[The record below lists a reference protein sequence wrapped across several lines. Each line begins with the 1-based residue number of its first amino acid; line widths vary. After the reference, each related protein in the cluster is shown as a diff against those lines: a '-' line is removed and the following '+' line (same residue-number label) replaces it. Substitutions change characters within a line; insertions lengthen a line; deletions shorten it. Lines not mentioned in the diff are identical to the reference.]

1 MMKRMKKQKTA
12 MSVGWVLNLV
22 YHGTSSGLLFGKQKD
37 YKTYSK
43 ISDNPHWTDK
53 LVILEQWKK

>member
-43 ISDNPHWTDK
+43 ISDNPH
-53 LVILEQWKK
+53 